1 MQIKSIRIRKKQ
13 KGVTLI
19 DTIVAIAVFSI
30 ISLAL
35 FSSVVAMQ
43 KVVTRQEE
51 YVKLEMLC
59 HDISEYSERYPN
71 DWYEIYFGEEAESSQ
86 LAYLTNDFKPTNEEE
101 DARYII
107 EFSSDII
114 KSIRSKDG
122 ENTFVENVKLPIKE
136 EVN

>member
-1 MQIKSIRIRKKQ
+1 MQRKSIRIRKKQ

-59 HDISEYSERYPN
+59 HDISAYFVRYPDN
-71 DWYEIYFGEEAESSQ
+71 WYEMYFREGAESGQ
-86 LAYLTNDFKPTNEEE
+86 FAYLTNNFKPTNKEE

-107 EFSSDII
+107 EFSSDTI